1 MRFPWSDPPGTTQGA
16 GRLFRSW
23 KNARGGVVSTSNE
36 ESYGPDSPDY
46 GLSYEP
52 DPWADP
58 EPVNDPDGWEA
69 DFRENDPNDD
79 TMEADWEEAFREGLI
94 TRDQFAQRRRRR
106 EPQQAGP
113 SPATGTDVDALASA
127 VEKLRASLADPNLPA
142 ERRAEDERVL
152 ASLERV
158 LAMRTE

>member
-1 MRFPWSDPPGTTQGA
+1 M
-16 GRLFRSW
+16 
-23 KNARGGVVSTSNE
+23 STSSE
-36 ESYGPDSPDY
+36 ESYGPESPDY

-79 TMEADWEEAFREGLI
+79 TTEAGWEEAFRQGLI
-94 TRDQFAQRRRRR
+94 TRDQFARRRDRG
-106 EPQQAGP
+106 ETQEVTETA
-113 SPATGTDVDALASA
+113 PAAETDALASA
-127 VEKLRASLADPNLPA
+127 VAKLRAGLADPDLSA
-142 ERRAEDERVL
+142 DRRAEDERAL